1 MPDDSWIRS
10 WVERICSSLRMLN
23 WRGQGE
29 GWKVRTA
36 PPTNDHEPHPLPHPL
51 CDTHR
56 LRQCDLSILKHVVD
70 VSVDLLPGDQQAL
83 VAGVQCQL
91 GHEVALDKLSDVL
104 SYLINGGVT

>member
-1 MPDDSWIRS
+1 MITS
-10 WVERICSSLRMLN
+10 
-23 WRGQGE
+23 
-29 GWKVRTA
+29 
-36 PPTNDHEPHPLPHPL
+36 PTPFPAHSM
-51 CDTHR
+51 DTHR

-104 SYLINGGVT
+104 SYLINEGVT